1 MEALYFVL
9 RLRNAEAAS
18 IVCGPVSGAEAYSAF
33 AMASMDEDTGAVIV
47 LPSNVVS
54 DLLGR
59 CGVLV

>member
-1 MEALYFVL
+1 MEDLYFVL
-9 RLRNAEAAS
+9 RLRNSEATS
-18 IVCGPVSGAEAYSAF
+18 IIAGPISGAEAYA
-33 AMASMDEDTGAVIV
+33 AYATASMDDDDGAVVV